1 MATLWTV
8 SCGVNLCAICK
19 MRKRKSHSLITS
31 IKLILKMYGPQSTY
45 QSLLRTENI
54 EPLATT
60 INQLNSA
67 IKNNEESVFE
77 LCQLLDGDFHFPAS
91 VSDLTE
97 SNSKD
102 VAGDD
107 GLFYLIEQKYDLPHS
122 SDDSR
127 EGRKRN
133 LRDQINHMKKL
144 RESKIAK
151 NRELLHL
158 VHEYEDEI
166 MLKVLPELRNKLD
179 SSEDKE
185 LIYKL
190 VEQKFQR
197 EAELFRKFIDKIE

>member
-1 MATLWTV
+1 
-8 SCGVNLCAICK
+8 
-19 MRKRKSHSLITS
+19 
-31 IKLILKMYGPQSTY
+31 MYAPQNTY